1 MNPENLRYTKDHEW
15 ARTEADGTITI
26 GITHHAQDALGDI
39 VYAEPP
45 KVGATLS
52 QGGRFG
58 VVESVKSVSDLFAPC
73 SGTVVAINPDL
84 QPGPKQRAEL
94 INQDPYGAGWIC
106 RVQPSN
112 TAELDELLSAAQY
125 EALLASEAH

>member
-1 MNPENLRYTKDHEW
+1 MIPAELRYTKDHEW
-15 ARTEADGTITI
+15 ARLEADGTVTI

-45 KVGATLS
+45 KVGATLTA
-52 QGGRFG
+52 GGRFG

-73 SGTVVAINPDL
+73 GGTVVAVNTDL
-84 QPGPKQRAEL
+84 QPGPKQRAEI

-106 RVQPSN
+106 RVQPSDP
-112 TAELDELLSAAQY
+112 DEVAGLLSADAY
-125 EALLASEAH
+125 AALLAAEAH